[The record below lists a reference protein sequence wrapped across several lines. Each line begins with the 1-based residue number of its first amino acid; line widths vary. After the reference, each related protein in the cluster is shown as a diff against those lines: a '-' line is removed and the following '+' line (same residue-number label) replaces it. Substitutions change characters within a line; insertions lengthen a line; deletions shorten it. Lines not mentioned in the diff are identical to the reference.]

1 MRLPNGGILA
11 TTAGVINYTYT
22 GIRGRITYYVP
33 TNTSIVDVSS
43 SGLSGE
49 IVYNGVNEIH
59 AISVPITK
67 LTANKSTII
76 QAYSNSLLTIV
87 EANKVVTLVAS
98 GCALTAKSIG
108 DILYQAY
115 IDNRAHVNYVFNGG
129 TNAAYGAIEDYW
141 LATYALSTNVE
152 LDDVLT
158 ALDVTG
164 TIVLNP

>member
-1 MRLPNGGILA
+1 MRLPSGGILA

-22 GIRGRITYYVP
+22 GVRGRITYYVP
-33 TNTSIVDVSS
+33 TNTSLVDVSS

-59 AISVPITK
+59 SISVPITK

-108 DILYQAY
+108 DILYKAY
-115 IDNRAHVNYVFNGG
+115 VDNRANVNYNFSGG
-129 TNAAYGAIEDYW
+129 TNANASAIYSYLNTQYGIDDPEVVIYDF
-141 LATYALSTNVE
+141 LSDNG
-152 LDDVLT
+152 
-158 ALDVTG
+158 G
-164 TIVLNP
+164 TILLNP